1 MKHLVKCLVCG
12 KEFETTRTDAVC
24 CSPAC
29 RQRKYRAA
37 REAERLGNLLCEIRM
52 ATPQPRPPKP
62 ATVNNIADSI
72 TAIKG
77 ELTALRFYARSCPPS
92 IRPNI
97 IAFCDGVD
105 VALKETGL

>member
-1 MKHLVKCLVCG
+1 MHVAKCLVCG
-12 KEFETTRTDAVC
+12 KEFETTRKDAVC

-29 RQRKYRAA
+29 RQRKYREA
-37 REAERLGNLLCEIRM
+37 REAEHLGNLLCEIRL
-52 ATPQPRPPKP
+52 APPKPRPPKP
-62 ATVNNIADSI
+62 ATVDNIAESI
-72 TAIKG
+72 TTIKG

-105 VALKETGL
+105 IALKETGL